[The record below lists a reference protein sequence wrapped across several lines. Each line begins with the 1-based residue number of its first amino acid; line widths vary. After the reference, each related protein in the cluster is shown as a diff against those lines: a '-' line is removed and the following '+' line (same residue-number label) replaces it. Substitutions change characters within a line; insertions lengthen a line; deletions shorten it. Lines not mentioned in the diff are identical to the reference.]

1 MTLTT
6 PLRVNQERLWASLME
21 LAQIGGTPRGGC
33 KRLALTD
40 EDKEGR
46 DLFIKWAQEA
56 GCTVT
61 IDPVG
66 NIFARRP
73 GTDDSLA
80 PVATGSHLD
89 TQPTGGKFDGPL
101 GVMCGLEVLRVLH
114 EHGLQTKRP
123 IEVVSWTNEEGARFA
138 PPMVGSGV
146 FAGVF
151 DLDYGLSLEDADGA
165 TFGDE
170 LRRIGYDGDGPL
182 SHDLHAFVE
191 VHIEQGPILEAEG
204 RTIGLVSGAQARR
217 WYEVSLTGQDAH
229 AGTTPMDRRRDAL
242 VGAAQF
248 ITEINRIG
256 NSVPDGRS
264 TVGAMR
270 VSPGSR
276 NTIPGHV
283 FFTVDL
289 RHPDNAVLANM
300 AADFREYAA
309 GAARE
314 HGLELDLREIV
325 YSPAEPFDANI
336 RAAVARSAAAAGYD
350 TMDVVSGAGHDA
362 CYLARVAPS
371 AMIFIPCTGGL
382 SHNELEE
389 ATKEDA
395 AAGCDVLLRTLLELA
410 DG

>member
-1 MTLTT
+1 M
-6 PLRVNQERLWASLME
+6 V
-21 LAQIGGTPRGGC
+21 
-33 KRLALTD
+33 
-40 EDKEGR
+40 
-46 DLFIKWAQEA
+46 
-56 GCTVT
+56 
-61 IDPVG
+61 
-66 NIFARRP
+66 
-73 GTDDSLA
+73 
-80 PVATGSHLD
+80 
-89 TQPTGGKFDGPL
+89 PL

-151 DLDYGLSLEDADGA
+151 DLDYGLNLEDADGA

-170 LRRIGYDGDGPL
+170 LRRIGYDGDAAL

-289 RHPDNAVLANM
+289 RHPDNAVLSNM

-336 RAAVARSAAAAGYD
+336 RSAVARNAACGRLRD
-350 TMDVVSGAGHDA
+350 HGH
-362 CYLARVAPS
+362 RIGRRP
-371 AMIFIPCTGGL
+371 
-382 SHNELEE
+382 
-389 ATKEDA
+389 
-395 AAGCDVLLRTLLELA
+395 
-410 DG
+410 